1 MPGPHCLHNS
11 FEIGKSIPPSLLC
24 FFNTVLAILCSL
36 HFQMD
41 FSIGLFMFATKKE
54 RKEKEKKA
62 AEILLWI
69 ALSL

>member
-1 MPGPHCLHNS
+1 
-11 FEIGKSIPPSLLC
+11 
-24 FFNTVLAILCSL
+24 
-36 HFQMD
+36 MD